1 MWQPSRRKR
10 LPKVAKRFNEYPY
23 SLYWESYKNNEV
35 LSNNIY
41 AEDRDQTITSSL
53 IAMSPHKA
61 WSIDS
66 VNHVL
71 VGTHPDPLIPLIL
84 PTLPL
89 QDSPSVDHLSK
100 LTNKYWYIIINYI
113 CSLYMDYSKLLRS
126 YVLLYT
132 YCFTLCMYVHT
143 RVPWNMYICYYS
155 LCSWYLRFFI
165 STSQNFIP
173 LSISSFVSL

>member
-1 MWQPSRRKR
+1 MSQPRRKKR

-41 AEDRDQTITSSL
+41 AEDLGQTITSSL
-53 IAMSPHKA
+53 IAMSPHKS

-71 VGTHPDPLIPLIL
+71 VGTYPDPLILLIL

-100 LTNKYWYIIINYI
+100 LTNTDTLLLII
-113 CSLYMDYSKLLRS
+113 
-126 YVLLYT
+126 
-132 YCFTLCMYVHT
+132 FVH
-143 RVPWNMYICYYS
+143 
-155 LCSWYLRFFI
+155 
-165 STSQNFIP
+165 
-173 LSISSFVSL
+173 SIWIIASC